1 MLIFC
6 SRYFKV
12 KDTKN
17 CWFVK
22 HNIIWYFFFIMIKNK
37 KTGYTFAKKNKMQ
50 TSLLLKRAL
59 NGEFLSTDEGL
70 WLWKN
75 ASLGELMMTAY
86 AIRQRLIPGK
96 EVSWIIDRNVNLTNI
111 CISRCRFC
119 NFHRTPK
126 SDEGYITCIDDYKTK
141 IDEMYTL
148 GGRQL
153 LLQGG
158 MHPDLG
164 LVFYTDLF
172 SQLKHLYPDLKLHAL
187 GPAEVAYLAKKE
199 NISYKD
205 VLERLIA
212 AGLDSLPGAGAEIL
226 SDRVRAFVS
235 PGKCNATE
243 WLNVMREAHK
253 IGMITSA
260 TMMFG
265 HAETLEERIEHF
277 IHIRQVQS
285 EKTADAPGFISF
297 TCWPFQDEGTVLRSK
312 YGITNKTTTTEYI
325 RMVALARIMLPN
337 IKNIQASWLTVGVQA
352 GMICLH
358 GGANDMGS
366 IMIEENV
373 VSAAG
378 ASHHLNA
385 ARMQDTIRSAG
396 FIPRLRNQKY
406 SFID

>member
-1 MLIFC
+1 
-6 SRYFKV
+6 
-12 KDTKN
+12 
-17 CWFVK
+17 
-22 HNIIWYFFFIMIKNK
+22 
-37 KTGYTFAKKNKMQ
+37 MQ
-50 TSLLLKRAL
+50 STLLLKRAL

-70 WLWKN
+70 WLWKH

-126 SDEGYITCIDDYKTK
+126 SEEGYITCIADYKIK
-141 IDEMYTL
+141 IDEMYKL

-164 LVFYTDLF
+164 LNFYTRLF
-172 SQLKHLYPDLKLHAL
+172 SELKQLYPDLKLHAL
-187 GPAEVAYLAKKE
+187 GPAEVAYLSKKE
-199 NISYKD
+199 GISYKE
-205 VLERLIA
+205 VLQRLIA

-243 WLNVMREAHK
+243 WLNVMREAHQM
-253 IGMITSA
+253 GMITSA

-277 IHIRQVQS
+277 VSLRQVQS
-285 EKTADAPGFISF
+285 EKPEGAPGFISF
-297 TCWPFQDEGTVLRSK
+297 TCWPFQDEGTALRTK

-325 RMVALARIMLPN
+325 RLLALSRIMLPN
-337 IKNIQASWLTVGVQA
+337 IRNIQASWLTVGVEA
-352 GMICLH
+352 GMMCLH

-378 ASHHLNA
+378 ASHQLDAKH
-385 ARMQDTIRSAG
+385 MQDTIRAAG
-396 FIPRLRNQKY
+396 FYPRLRNQKY
-406 SFID
+406 EFID

>member
-1 MLIFC
+1 
-6 SRYFKV
+6 
-12 KDTKN
+12 
-17 CWFVK
+17 
-22 HNIIWYFFFIMIKNK
+22 
-37 KTGYTFAKKNKMQ
+37 MQ
-50 TSLLLKRAL
+50 TSELLLRAIK
-59 NGEFLSTDEGL
+59 GSFLSLEEGI

-75 ASLGELMMTAY
+75 ASLGELMMAANT
-86 AIRQRLIPGK
+86 IRQHVKAGN

-141 IDEMYTL
+141 IDEMYAL
-148 GGRQL
+148 GGKQL

-164 LVFYTDLF
+164 LRFYTDLF
-172 SQLKHLYPDLKLHAL
+172 SQLKQLYPDLKLHAL
-187 GPAEVAYLAKKE
+187 GPAEVAYLSKKE
-199 NISYKD
+199 NISYKE
-205 VLERLIA
+205 VLEQLIN

-243 WLNVMREAHK
+243 WLNVMRQAHQM
-253 IGMITSA
+253 GMITSA

-265 HAETLEERIEHF
+265 HAETLEERFEHF
-277 IHIRQVQS
+277 INIRQVQS
-285 EKTADAPGFISF
+285 EKPEDAPGFISF
-297 TCWPFQDEGTVLRSK
+297 TCWPFQDEGTALRVK
-312 YGITNKTTTTEYI
+312 YGIVNKTTNTEYI
-325 RMVALARIMLPN
+325 KMVAMARIMLPN
-337 IKNIQASWLTVGVQA
+337 IPNIQASWLTVGVQA
-352 GMICLH
+352 GMMCLH

-378 ASHHLNA
+378 ASHHLDA
-385 ARMQDTIRSAG
+385 KRMQETIRAAG
-396 FIPRLRNQKY
+396 FIPRMRNQKY
-406 SFID
+406 EYID